1 MKISL
6 KKFIG
11 LFWVILVPLL
21 ISSTFKVNPSDTEK
35 GKTKRDTVTAVVM
48 YGEETLFDE
57 LAKATPTDLITYR
70 DFLLG
75 IENVDP
81 KVLNQLNL
89 LLSIQNMNKFEVAAL
104 LDSSFEMEVIPYAMI
119 NQINLYLDKHP
130 PRDVPLEELS
140 TEFIVNLCQSQYP
153 ADTFYQGWNTE
164 LPNPYKNTLSSAD
177 TVINLILEG
186 VLEND
191 QFIFP
196 LEKKVMTS
204 SFGWREGKMHKGID
218 FDLEVWDPVKVVFPG
233 VVRVARYY
241 GGYGRV
247 VVVRH
252 YNGLETLYAHLHRFK
267 CKPGDIVSAG
277 QVIGLG
283 GSSGR
288 SSGSHLHF
296 ETRFK
301 GIAIN
306 PAHFI
311 NFEKDQ
317 VVHPNVKLVKTKDG
331 YAALPEGVNIHT
343 VKRGDNLYEIAQR
356 YGTSINKLCSL
367 NGIKRNS
374 ILYVGQKIRV
384 I

>member
-6 KKFIG
+6 KYFFR
-11 LFWVILVPLL
+11 LLWVLSVPLL
-21 ISSTFKVNPSDTEK
+21 LSSASLINPSLTEK
-35 GKTKRDTVTAVVM
+35 EKVKRDTITAVVM
-48 YGEETLFDE
+48 YGEETLFNE
-57 LAKATPTDLITYR
+57 LAKAPPIDLITYR
-70 DFLLG
+70 DSLLA
-75 IENVDP
+75 IENIDP

-89 LLSIQNMNKFEVAAL
+89 LLSIQNMNKFEVASL
-104 LDSSFEMEVIPYAMI
+104 IDSLFEMEVIPYAMI
-119 NQINLYLDKHP
+119 NQINLYLDKHLP
-130 PRDVPLEELS
+130 KEIPLEEIPE
-140 TEFIVNLCQSQYP
+140 EFVVNLCQSQYP

-164 LPNPYKNTLSSAD
+164 LPNPYKNHLTSKD
-177 TVINLILEG
+177 TVVNLFLEG
-186 VLEND
+186 YLPND
-191 QFIFP
+191 QFVFP

-267 CKPGDIVSAG
+267 CKPGDVVAAG

-311 NFEKDQ
+311 NFERDQ